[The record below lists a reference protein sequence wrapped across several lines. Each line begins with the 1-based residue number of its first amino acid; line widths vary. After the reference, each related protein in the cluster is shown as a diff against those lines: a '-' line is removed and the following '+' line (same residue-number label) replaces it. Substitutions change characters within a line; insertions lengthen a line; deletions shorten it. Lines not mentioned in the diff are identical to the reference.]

1 MTDMIHREP
10 LTWGGE
16 PVLSRWWRTLDK
28 VTLAVIVVLFLLGLF
43 LDLAASQPFVERKGG
58 DPMATFY
65 KQAVFASVAFA
76 VMIGLSI
83 LDPVQVRRIGIIG
96 FGIALIAL
104 VLVLVMGVSVNG
116 ATRWLRIAG
125 QTIQPSELVK
135 PMLIVLS
142 AWLIGASQD
151 IKGRPGLAIS
161 LGVTV
166 LVLVL
171 LRMQPDMGQS
181 ALVALGWMV
190 LFFIAGGSILM
201 IGVMS
206 GVLSAVGVLAYVQLP
221 HVQDRVNS
229 FLADD
234 VGAHDQVGVSMRAV
248 QQGGWFGEGMG
259 EGTFKYRLPDAHTD
273 FIFAVAVEEHGLILG
288 LLILAL
294 FATVALRSLWRLSS
308 ERDPFIRLAGAGLA
322 LTFVAQAFVNIG
334 VAVYFLPTTGM
345 TLPLMSFGGSSMLS
359 SGIALGMLL
368 AFTRSRPQGRI
379 EDAFQ
384 SRRR

>member
-1 MTDMIHREP
+1 MTDMMHTKP
-10 LTWGGE
+10 LAWGGE

-65 KQAVFASVAFA
+65 KQAVFASAAFA

-104 VLVLVMGVSVNG
+104 VLVPVMGVSVNG
-116 ATRWLRIAG
+116 ATRWLRIGA
-125 QTIQPSELVK
+125 QTIQPSEFAK
-135 PMLIVLS
+135 PLLIVLS
-142 AWLIGASQD
+142 AWLIGASQNMN
-151 IKGRPGLAIS
+151 GVAMS
-161 LGVTV
+161 LGATMI
-166 LVLVL
+166 VL
-171 LRMQPDMGQS
+171 LLLRLQPDMGQS

-206 GVLSAVGVLAYVQLP
+206 GIVSAVAVLAYVQLP

-294 FATVALRSLWRLSS
+294 FATVALRSLWRLGN

-322 LTFVAQAFVNIG
+322 LTFAAQAFVNIG